1 MIEEYEQFVSKVKN
15 ITSHKPTANVCK
27 TRKVTKDNR
36 YLNYDK
42 EVVAEKEKFETLS
55 DSDKIEYLSQ
65 AFRAQQ
71 LLDAKVYDIGCRNH
85 PKIKQGEPI
94 VEKPNIQNG
103 YKFENSFFNTKLSLN
118 RLEKRTDE

>member
-27 TRKVTKDNR
+27 TRKVPKDNR
-36 YLNYDK
+36 KRHLHKELNYDK
-42 EVVAEKEKFETLS
+42 EVVAEKEKFATLS

-71 LLDAKVYDIGCRNH
+71 LFDAKVYDIAKLNQ

-94 VEKPNIQNG
+94 GEKPI
-103 YKFENSFFNTKLSLN
+103 T
-118 RLEKRTDE
+118 